1 MQNAGLN
8 EAQTRI
14 KNARKNIGNLRYTN
28 DTTLVAEIEELK
40 NHLTNVKQESEKVG
54 LKLDI
59 QKTKIMASGPIT
71 SWQIDGEI
79 VETVTDFILG
89 GLQNHCRWD

>member
-54 LKLDI
+54 LKLGI
-59 QKTKIMASGPIT
+59 QNTKIIASGPTT
-71 SWQIDGEI
+71 S
-79 VETVTDFILG
+79 
-89 GLQNHCRWD
+89 